1 MAWMRRLRGFWK
13 RARRD
18 EELDEELRSHL
29 EMRMA
34 DSIRAGMSPRQAL
47 EDAERR
53 FGNFT
58 LEKER
63 TREMDIVGW
72 LETVAKDV
80 RYGARSLVKNPGF
93 AIVAILTLA
102 LGIGASTAIF
112 SVVNAVLIRPL
123 PYNNPQQLVAFSSLF
138 HQGSAIRAYPYV

>member
-1 MAWMRRLRGFWK
+1 MAWIQRLRGFWE

-80 RYGARSLVKNPGF
+80 RYGTRSLMKNPSF
-93 AIVAILTLA
+93 AIVAIL
-102 LGIGASTAIF
+102 
-112 SVVNAVLIRPL
+112 
-123 PYNNPQQLVAFSSLF
+123 
-138 HQGSAIRAYPYV
+138 